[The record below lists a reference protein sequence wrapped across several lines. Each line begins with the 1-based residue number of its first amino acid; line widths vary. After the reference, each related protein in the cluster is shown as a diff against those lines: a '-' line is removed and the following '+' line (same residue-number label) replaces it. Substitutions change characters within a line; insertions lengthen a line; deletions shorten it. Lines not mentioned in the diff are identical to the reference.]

1 MTPEQLDELERVY
14 MVVSGSHAVD
24 EGEEWKDSADALYAA
39 FPSLLALARDGVRY
53 REMESRLRGFA
64 DAEYVRGINMASNND
79 ACKGGEAKIASGT
92 FGAKELKAH
101 KQMNRHFGAHFGIYA
116 AMKERT

>member
-53 REMESRLRGFA
+53 RWLRDRRAYVAIAPHSEHVPRNQRTGWTTRLITGNDENM
-64 DAEYVRGINMASNND
+64 DAAID
-79 ACKGGEAKIASGT
+79 
-92 FGAKELKAH
+92 
-101 KQMNRHFGAHFGIYA
+101 A